1 MAKFNFIVCCVGQND
16 RSMGVQREWRMNMP
30 VKRIG
35 TEDFKESCKSKKG
48 PSMDDCA
55 VT

>member
-1 MAKFNFIVCCVGQND
+1 
-16 RSMGVQREWRMNMP
+16 MP
-30 VKRIG
+30 VKGIG
-35 TEDFKESCKSKKG
+35 TLEDFKESCKSKKG